1 MKHFFAKARSAL
13 SKKRG
18 RKVTQREIANVLGY
32 TDKLV
37 GMWETETSAPPI
49 ARADDLARVYEVER
63 SIILSETAELAAR
76 VATKRE
82 RETASAG
89 K

>member
-1 MKHFFAKARSAL
+1 MRNYFAKARASLA
-13 SKKRG
+13 KKRG
-18 RKVTQREIANVLGY
+18 RKVTQREIANLLGY

-37 GMWETETSAPPI
+37 GMWETEVSAPPI
-49 ARADDLARVYEVER
+49 ARADDIAKAYEVAR

-76 VATKRE
+76 IAAKRD
-82 RETASAG
+82 RETVSS